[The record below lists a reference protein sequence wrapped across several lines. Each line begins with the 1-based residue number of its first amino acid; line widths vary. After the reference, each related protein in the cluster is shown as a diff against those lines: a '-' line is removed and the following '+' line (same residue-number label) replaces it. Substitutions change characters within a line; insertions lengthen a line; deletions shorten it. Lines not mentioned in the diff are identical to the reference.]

1 MTSGCPGSQP
11 ISLRALIGLWY
22 TKYMVSPR
30 SSRRFPLAGAALLL
44 LALASCIF
52 STALAGAPK
61 SQPHVARANV
71 NVQAYVGP
79 YQYVAG
85 GTVTV
90 RDRSGKALARAKT
103 STRGRAALRVVGRP
117 SVRAPYSVSVSG
129 GTVRGKPFTGTLTT
143 HVSSVPKRF
152 KLTRVDYATTAAS
165 KMPGSGSGRFQSN
178 LVRVMRSLGFGTSRP
193 FGWKTTEP
201 LRYHSYQVGAANLT
215 RAIRRAGGYDAF
227 TTGLARTAGAKRRV
241 QGLRTKV
248 LQLPNQNYRRRSGP
262 GRAIS
267 CAAPARVNP
276 KTGKCVRPGKGRAT
290 RSMTKSEFQTT
301 TSSTAS
307 VGNAPCQTAYTPPT
321 SSSTAQ
327 YTAAADFGLQT
338 FAGLL
343 TVAITGNLESDNLTL
358 AEGVTGYAM
367 TEANAAISSSGSSP
381 QLTDIQA
388 QLSCISQQL
397 ANISTYLSTIYD
409 AVEIGTLQTILSRAS
424 TCQTNITDAY
434 DQYVTLVDN
443 AQLAPGSTGYAPLNS
458 SNPSLAVDV
467 ASWQSL
473 LTACGS
479 GIDGMLFPAAASGET
494 GGWAQAVFDAQTG
507 VFNPSDTA
515 ALSPSTTAFLQNFLA
530 YWSTLEYQQ
539 SVIWNEYYNYQANI
553 LSPPAPQV
561 ENQQMQLGWTTTSA
575 NPYGTCQQPSSVT
588 GVISGT
594 DNGCQWQQNIAN
606 VWPGMQYSDE
616 VGLWGDSV
624 TVPSAASTNALSG
637 LAVSAVPY
645 GLGTSPA
652 VNPTSVGTGQMV
664 TPQTIAALC
673 QGSTAGFLQAN
684 CSATLSGYSASNA
697 LSSFNAAG
705 TGSYKAPYEAWFAP
719 QAVKTAALGAGYNL
733 TPLNGFFNQQLNATR
748 GSSSTGPVL
757 GSSTSPSWQVVASG
771 NTFSTATSSTCESDS
786 LYCASVTATG
796 AQNLVSPWVSG
807 SDQTI
812 SMSSPIVASNCTT
825 NCVTAGF
832 PLGNVPTLPAAAYLL
847 SRPWTQ
853 GASWPTAPQMDAN
866 FVGSGQTVYLG
877 ALSGCPSV
885 GCTWAW
891 GPSGPPSGFS
901 SSSLSAAGV
910 LTIPA
915 NVTPPSTLTVV
926 ASNNVVATPPTTV
939 DLDLSPGF
947 LAVGFPGS
955 QVSSGT
961 SWQLYGL
968 NCGSGCTWKLA
979 PNGGACTNG
988 VYQGYPGQFTLSPS
1002 GVLTATA
1009 SIAGVS
1015 QGATSLVCAISSSP
1029 TGTQQWGV
1037 YVESESFLASPN
1049 GGSTPACVGSNMLF
1063 DPYQISGCYIAP
1075 SG

>member
-1 MTSGCPGSQP
+1 MET
-11 ISLRALIGLWY
+11 
-22 TKYMVSPR
+22 PR
-30 SSRRFPLAGAALLL
+30 SPFRSLLAGTTLTV
-44 LALASCIF
+44 LAVLSCIF

-61 SQPHVARANV
+61 DQPQAARANM

-79 YQYVAG
+79 YRYVAG
-85 GTVTV
+85 GVVTV
-90 RDRSGKALARAKT
+90 RDQSGKALARART
-103 STRGRAALRVVGRP
+103 STRGRAALRVPGRP
-117 SVRAPYSVSVSG
+117 SVRAPYAVSVTG
-129 GTVRGKPFTGTLTT
+129 GTVQGKPFTGTLTT
-143 HVSSVPKRF
+143 QVGSVPKRF
-152 KLTRVDYATTAAS
+152 KLTRIDYATTAAS
-165 KMPGSGSGRFQSN
+165 KMPGSDSGRFQSN
-178 LVRVMRSLGFGTSRP
+178 LVRVMRSLGFATRRP

-215 RAIRRAGGYDAF
+215 RVIRWAGGYDAF
-227 TTGLARTAGAKRRV
+227 TTRLARIAGANRRV

-248 LQLPNQNYRRRSGP
+248 LQLPNQNYRRRSGV
-262 GRAIS
+262 GRPTR
-267 CAAPARVNP
+267 CKAPASRNP
-276 KTGKCVRPGKGRAT
+276 KTGKCVPPGKARAAEST
-290 RSMTKSEFQTT
+290 MKSEFQTS
-301 TSSTAS
+301 TSGTAS
-307 VGNAPCQTAYTPPT
+307 VGNAPCQAAYTPPT
-321 SSSTAQ
+321 GSSTAQ

-343 TVAITGNLESDNLTL
+343 TVAITGNLEADNLTL

-367 TEANAAISSSGSSP
+367 TETNAAIDSSGTSP

-443 AQLAPGSTGYAPLNS
+443 AQLAPGSTGYAPLDS
-458 SNPSLAVDV
+458 SNTSLAADI
-467 ASWQSL
+467 ANWESL

-494 GGWAQAVFDAQTG
+494 GGWEQAVFEAQTG
-507 VFNPSDTA
+507 VFNSSDTA

-539 SVIWNEYYNYQANI
+539 SVLWNEYYNYQANI
-553 LSPPAPQV
+553 LSPADPQV
-561 ENQQMQLGWTTTSA
+561 ENQQMQLGWTTTSS
-575 NPYGTCQQPSSVT
+575 NPYGTCQQTSSVS

-606 VWPGMQYSDE
+606 VWPGTQYSDE
-616 VGLWGDSV
+616 VGLWGDTT
-624 TVPSAASTNALSG
+624 TVPSSASTNSLSG

-645 GLGTSPA
+645 ALGTSSA
-652 VNPTSVGTGQMV
+652 VNPANVGQGQMV

-673 QGSTAGFLQAN
+673 QSSTAGLLQAN
-684 CSATLSGYSASNA
+684 CSATLGGYSASNA

-719 QAVKTAALGAGYNL
+719 QADKTAALGGGYNL

-757 GSSTSPSWQVVASG
+757 GSSTSPSWQVVGSG
-771 NTFSTATSSTCESDS
+771 NTFSTSTNSTCKSDS
-786 LYCASVTATG
+786 LWCAEVVATG
-796 AQNLVSPWVSG
+796 AQNLVSPWASG
-807 SDQTI
+807 NGQMTI
-812 SMSSPIVASNCTT
+812 SMSSPVVLSNCST
-825 NCVTAGF
+825 NCVTGGF
-832 PLGNVPTLPAAAYLL
+832 PLSNFPTLPAAAFLL

-891 GPSGPPSGFS
+891 GPSGPPPGFS
-901 SSSLSAAGV
+901 SSSLTAAGV
-910 LTIPA
+910 LTIPPG
-915 NVTPPSTLTVV
+915 VTPPATLTVV

-939 DLDLSPGF
+939 DLDMSPGF
-947 LAVGFPGS
+947 LAVGFPGT
-955 QVSSGT
+955 QLASGT

-968 NCGSGCTWKLA
+968 NCGSDCTWKLA

-988 VYQGYPGQFTLSPS
+988 VYQGYPGQFTLSQS

-1009 SIAGVS
+1009 ALAGSS
-1015 QGATSLVCAISSSP
+1015 QGATSLVCAISAGS
-1029 TGTQQWGV
+1029 TGTQQWGI
-1037 YVESESFLASPN
+1037 YVETESFLTSAN

-1063 DPYQISGCYIAP
+1063 GSTQISGCYIAP
-1075 SG
+1075 TG